1 MMENWKCQ
9 LETCEDRGFLR
20 KKILLGVIQPE
31 FEEHYYR
38 AFIILKINLV
48 LKAIQQIVNS
58 YSPGTMLDIIHRT
71 VNKTICQ
78 QGIYSSEL

>member
-9 LETCEDRGFLR
+9 LETCEDRDFLK
-20 KKILLGVIQPE
+20 KKILLGVMQPE
-31 FEEHYYR
+31 FKEHYYR

-58 YSPGTMLDIIHRT
+58 YSPGTMLDIIHKT

-78 QGIYSSEL
+78 QGVYSSEL

>member
-1 MMENWKCQ
+1 MQ
-9 LETCEDRGFLR
+9 L
-20 KKILLGVIQPE
+20 E

-78 QGIYSSEL
+78 QGVYSSEL